1 MTGDEP
7 GYAGEEIYVSLRE
20 HALSQGTG
28 RAVAD
33 GKGFLCN
40 LPNRQSFSPDAAFY
54 TGRKRGKEVFPEPP
68 VFAVEGRIE
77 NDYGPKAE
85 RDMAQKRA
93 DYFASGTLV
102 VWDVDLD
109 GETGIVVKYTAS
121 DPFHPQVF
129 GRGEEADAQ
138 PAVAGRKMRVDA
150 LFAPTR
156 TGI

>member
-7 GYAGEEIYVSLRE
+7 GYAGDEIYVSLRE

-54 TGRKRGKEVFPEPP
+54 TGPSGGKRFFPNRRCLPLKCESKTIMAPKPSATWRKS
-68 VFAVEGRIE
+68 AL
-77 NDYGPKAE
+77 
-85 RDMAQKRA
+85 
-93 DYFASGTLV
+93 LV

-109 GETGIVVKYTAS
+109 GDTEIVVKYRAS
-121 DPFHPQVF
+121 DPFHPHVF
-129 GRGEEADAQ
+129 GRGEEAAAQ
-138 PAVAGRKMRVDA
+138 PAVAGWKMRVDA